1 MPEKIKNYFPFT
13 TLKEDVTELIKS
25 LNTYKQKNNFS
36 NNEELEKFNQEFN
49 KLNTYTQSRLKIK
62 KERLYVFSLKNAR
75 IRGFQYFQFQNII
88 ENDADLYV
96 REIGMKYLRLQDSNL
111 IGNEAHLLKKIKKY
125 FEFESHYECKYG
137 NCEDNLTKEDFFM
150 NNDQLSIE
158 IANIFIEDFIE
169 ELNKLRNFLYER
181 DDLVL
186 VLPWIEVDCLDKEQN
201 KYNKQSQ
208 QFLGDNQSIG
218 DDITT
223 IIPGFSFEAFHFN
236 HPNFDTTK
244 GRQKAYVVSNSRLGN
259 SSDLTP
265 RILDVKDKI
274 QMVYW
279 YVKEQYK
286 YEYKNNILLNIVFD
300 SNKPLSIDDQ
310 FKEDVKACEHGWAN
324 LSDLIQE
331 DDILNST
338 NDNLLN
344 FYNKQYSEFMT
355 EFYNTK
361 YTGYMT
367 ELKRLRSLQK
377 NVNEKVQ
384 ELVIELWN
392 RTINPKK

>member
-1 MPEKIKNYFPFT
+1 MKNYFPFT
-13 TLKEDVTELIKS
+13 TLKEKVTELIKS

-49 KLNTYTQSRLKIK
+49 KLKTYIQSRLKIK
-62 KERLYVFSLKNAR
+62 KERLYVFSLKNGR

-88 ENDADLYV
+88 ENDADLYGS
-96 REIGMKYLRLQDSNL
+96 EIGMKYLQLQNSNL

-125 FEFESHYECKYG
+125 FEFESHYECKCG

-169 ELNKLRNFLYER
+169 TLNKLRNFLYEH
-181 DDLVL
+181 DYLVS
-186 VLPWIEVDCLDKEQN
+186 VLPWIEVDYLDKEQN

-236 HPNFDTTK
+236 HPKFDTTK
-244 GRQKAYVVSNSRLGN
+244 GRQKAYVVSNSRLEN
-259 SSDLTP
+259 SSNSTSK
-265 RILDVKDKI
+265 ILGIKDQI
-274 QMVYW
+274 QMMDW

-286 YEYKNNILLNIVFD
+286 YEYKNNILLSIVFD
-300 SNKPLSIDDQ
+300 SNKSLSIDDQ

-324 LSDLIQE
+324 LSDLIQK
-331 DDILNST
+331 DDILNSI
-338 NDNLLN
+338 NGNLLN
-344 FYNKQYSEFMT
+344 FYN
-355 EFYNTK
+355 TK
-361 YTGYMT
+361 YTKYMT

-384 ELVIELWN
+384 ELVVKLWN
-392 RTINPKK
+392 RKINPKK